1 MATQVDEG
9 QLRSGMWWTT
19 AATPRPL
26 DTAITLRGPQCSS
39 SRSAALRATSG
50 PTSVPL
56 PGVTSLTRAVLR
68 PKVSTSCSSR
78 AMRRSMGCATVTV
91 TMPTRRASVSM
102 RETVGRE

>member
-19 AATPRPL
+19 AATARPL
-26 DTAITLRGPQCSS
+26 DTAITLRGPQFST

-50 PTSVPL
+50 PMPEPPAGAV
-56 PGVTSLTRAVLR
+56 SLTRAVVR
-68 PKVSTSCSSR
+68 PKAATSRSSR
-78 AMRRSMGCATVTV
+78 AMRRSMGWATVTV